1 MTSGGFRSSLIQLI
15 IYFGKCFKVP
25 LWGIQHFLLCDANSY
40 PMGRVHKRAA
50 YAGLR
55 GKKKSTGHCLLLLS
69 EPVADCHQTSFM
81 EVQAR
86 HCVLIMKT
94 PLYLSNGAEH
104 YSPPW
109 FSVAPMMK
117 WTDNHYRI
125 LACLIL
131 RKTWLYPEMLGDETT
146 VYQSGNLFV
155 AEAMCI
161 IAANTNV
168 PVSVKCRIGINEHVH
183 TVNYV
188 RRKICFCR
196 DGFSKGYNGFLG
208 DVTKLEEFLKDPWG
222 LKAKQPATCQVKVP
236 KLIVESPLRVP
247 VGNGD
252 GEEAA
257 STASAQTKRVA
268 LQKKAAAASS
278 NVGEDFT
285 GGFQSGDVE
294 GSTNDV
300 GGEEQ
305 GLSNIKVLCRLCFS
319 SETEGGER
327 ARKMMSCNCCGKKYH
342 LSCLKTWGQHRDLF
356 HWSSWTCPS
365 SGFVRAV
372 KQLEIQT
379 SSCFEKG
386 VMQLI
391 TVTVCSLH
399 SRKLA
404 VGLICAPNIQSVRL
418 RASWYLGYTCCDA
431 CGRLFVKGNYCQV
444 CLKVY
449 RDSETTPMVCC
460 DICERWVHC
469 ECDGI
474 SDEIYLQFQ
483 VDRSLLYSCPECR
496 GCSDQSTKSENVV
509 QEIWRR
515 RDLADRD
522 LIANL
527 RAGAGLPVEDEVF
540 SISPFSDDED
550 TAPVVKNAN
559 KKSLKFSHKG
569 LVDKSLK
576 KSKGYGKKSG
586 KEKGLIGQ
594 YEGHPDAP
602 SGGYSAGDVKNDEL
616 QAYGELDSF
625 FSPAGNLT
633 EGICSFN
640 MAGVIDDITGNTGK
654 RTVQRKGSK
663 PQRLDGDD
671 VGIQTSMPKTSKDP
685 KGVIHLGALD
695 KNIAGSPKSDASS
708 CQKEQDL
715 TTSHGNEDLVQLRE
729 NENSERNETTLGDGK
744 GNEDL
749 VQLRENEN
757 SERNETTLGD
767 GKGNEDLVQLR
778 ENEISER
785 NETTL
790 GDGKGNEDL
799 VQLSENENSERN
811 ETTLGDGKGNED
823 LVQLRENENSE
834 RNETTLGEGKGN
846 EDLVQL
852 RENENSER
860 NETTLGD
867 GKESNLIKIKKVS
880 SEATHFPAKVGG
892 KFAGGS
898 GPYPPLKT
906 SGILGKRSN
915 DSSVTTNAGFE
926 VPATRD
932 NKLASVKHAEA
943 GLASCGDL
951 YEEKR
956 GSPSLSNSPRMDPRP
971 LQGPKFKNPYHESQN
986 AFASPGEPE
995 KSMDKGH
1002 ESKRKRS
1009 PAFEEKASIKSDDN
1023 SSQRY
1028 EGIITDDILSD
1039 TWILKRLGQNANG
1052 KRVQFHHLF
1061 DNTWQRGTVVEVF
1074 EGSSVVSVVLDDGK
1088 KINLEL
1094 GQQAISLISSKEI

>member
-1 MTSGGFRSSLIQLI
+1 MFRL
-15 IYFGKCFKVP
+15 K
-25 LWGIQHFLLCDANSY
+25 N
-40 PMGRVHKRAA
+40 
-50 YAGLR
+50 
-55 GKKKSTGHCLLLLS
+55 
-69 EPVADCHQTSFM
+69 
-81 EVQAR
+81 
-86 HCVLIMKT
+86 
-94 PLYLSNGAEH
+94 
-104 YSPPW
+104 
-109 FSVAPMMK
+109 
-117 WTDNHYRI
+117 
-125 LACLIL
+125 
-131 RKTWLYPEMLGDETT
+131 
-146 VYQSGNLFV
+146 
-155 AEAMCI
+155 
-161 IAANTNV
+161 
-168 PVSVKCRIGINEHVH
+168 
-183 TVNYV
+183 
-188 RRKICFCR
+188 CFCPE
-196 DGFSKGYNGFLG
+196 GLTKGKNEFLP
-208 DVTKLEEFLKDPWG
+208 DVTRFEEFLEDSWG
-222 LKAKQPATCQVKVP
+222 LTAKQPTTCQVKVP
-236 KLIVESPLRVP
+236 KLLISSPSQVL
-247 VGNGD
+247 VGDGCGSSGGD
-252 GEEAA
+252 GEEAT
-257 STASAQTKRVA
+257 SIASAQNARAA
-268 LQKKAAAASS
+268 LQKKDAASS
-278 NVGEDFT
+278 NVAEDFAR
-285 GGFQSGDVE
+285 GFQSGDEE
-294 GSTNDV
+294 GSMKDV

-305 GLSNIKVLCRLCFS
+305 GLSNIKVMCWLCFS
-319 SETEGGER
+319 CENEGGER
-327 ARKMMSCNCCGKKYH
+327 ARKMMSCNCCGKKCH
-342 LSCLKTWGQHRDLF
+342 LRCLKTWGQHRDLL

-365 SGFVRAV
+365 CRLCEVC
-372 KQLEIQT
+372 QT
-379 SSCFEKG
+379 TG
-386 VMQLI
+386 D
-391 TVTVCSLH
+391 
-399 SRKLA
+399 SRKFMYCKRCDAAYHCHCMQPPHKRVRGGPYLCPKHTKCHSCSSN
-404 VGLICAPNIQSVRL
+404 VPGKGLTVR
-418 RASWYLGYTCCDA
+418 WFLGYTCCDA
-431 CGRLFVKGNYCQV
+431 CGRLFIKGKYCQV

-767 GKGNEDLVQLR
+767 GKGNEDLVQL
-778 ENEISER
+778 
-785 NETTL
+785 
-790 GDGKGNEDL
+790 
-799 VQLSENENSERN
+799 SENENSERN